1 MSRILGKK
9 TIHKKGWGNML
20 IKRILDFIISLV
32 ALIILSPLMLIIYIL
47 VKINL
52 GSPAFFVQERVGKD
66 NKVFKMIK
74 FRTMRD
80 ARDKNGN
87 LLSDNER
94 VTKLGSFLRSFSLD
108 ELPELINIIR
118 GDMSLIGPRALLVQ
132 YLGLYNDEQ
141 IRRHE
146 VLPGLTG
153 WAQINGRNSITWSE
167 KFKLDVWYVDN
178 WSLWLDIK
186 IFFLTFWK
194 VIKREGINQ
203 SESVTMEYFNGT
215 N

>member
-1 MSRILGKK
+1 
-9 TIHKKGWGNML
+9 ML

-194 VIKREGINQ
+194 VLKREGINQ
-203 SESVTMEYFNGT
+203 SESVTMEYFNG
-215 N
+215 

>member
-1 MSRILGKK
+1 MFV
-9 TIHKKGWGNML
+9 
-20 IKRILDFIISLV
+20 KRLLDITISLI
-32 ALIILSPLMLIIYIL
+32 ALIFLLPLMSLIYL
-47 VKINL
+47 SVRINL
-52 GSPAFFVQERVGKD
+52 GSPAFFLQERVGKD
-66 NKVFKMIK
+66 NKIFKMIK
-74 FRTMRD
+74 FRTMKNST
-80 ARDKNGN
+80 DKNGN

-94 VTKLGSFLRSFSLD
+94 VTKFGSFLRSFSLD
-108 ELPELINIIR
+108 ELPELINILK
-118 GDMSLIGPRALLVQ
+118 GDMSLVGPRALLVQ

-178 WSLWLDIK
+178 WSIWLDIK

-194 VIKREGINQ
+194 VLKREGINQ
-203 SESVTMEYFNGT
+203 SESVTMEYFNGR

>member
-1 MSRILGKK
+1 MIV
-9 TIHKKGWGNML
+9 
-20 IKRILDFIISLV
+20 KRLLDIGISSIVLFF
-32 ALIILSPLMLIIYIL
+32 LSPFMLIIYLL

-52 GSPAFFVQERVGKD
+52 GGPVFFVQERVGKD
-66 NKVFKMIK
+66 NKIFKMIK
-74 FRTMRD
+74 FRTMKD
-80 ARDKNGN
+80 SRDKNGN
-87 LLSDNER
+87 LLDDNER

-108 ELPELINIIR
+108 ELPELINIIK
-118 GDMSLIGPRALLVQ
+118 GDMSLVGPRALLVQ
-132 YLGLYNDEQ
+132 YLECYNKDQ

-194 VIKREGINQ
+194 VVKREGINQ
-203 SESVTMEYFNGT
+203 SETVTMEYFNGS

>member
-1 MSRILGKK
+1 
-9 TIHKKGWGNML
+9 ML
-20 IKRILDFIISLV
+20 VKRLLDLIISLAV
-32 ALIILSPLMLIIYIL
+32 LIVLSPLMLVIYVLIL
-47 VKINL
+47 INL
-52 GSPAFFVQERVGKD
+52 GGPAFFVQERVGKD

-74 FRTMRD
+74 FRTMKD
-80 ARDKNGN
+80 SRDKDGN

-94 VTKLGSFLRSFSLD
+94 VTKFGSFLRSFSLD
-108 ELPELINIIR
+108 ELPELINIIK
-118 GDMSLIGPRALLVQ
+118 GDMSLVGPRALLVQ
-132 YLGLYNDEQ
+132 YLECYNDEQ
-141 IRRHE
+141 IRRHD

-194 VIKREGINQ
+194 VVKREGINQ
-203 SESVTMEYFNGT
+203 SETVTMEYFNGS

>member
-1 MSRILGKK
+1 MF
-9 TIHKKGWGNML
+9 
-20 IKRILDFIISLV
+20 IKRLLDIVISAT
-32 ALIILSPLMLIIYIL
+32 ALILLSPFMLIIYLL
-47 VKINL
+47 VRINL
-52 GSPAFFVQERVGKD
+52 GGPAFFLQERVGKD
-66 NKVFKMIK
+66 NKIFKMIK
-74 FRTMRD
+74 FRTMKNST
-80 ARDKNGN
+80 DKDGN

-94 VTKLGSFLRSFSLD
+94 LTKFGRFLRSFSID
-108 ELPELINIIR
+108 ELPELINILK
-118 GDMSLIGPRALLVQ
+118 GDMSLVGPRALLVQ
-132 YLGLYNDEQ
+132 YLEHYNSEQ

-194 VIKREGINQ
+194 VFKREGINQ
-203 SESVTMEYFNGT
+203 SETVTMEYFNGT

>member
-1 MSRILGKK
+1 MIV
-9 TIHKKGWGNML
+9 
-20 IKRILDFIISLV
+20 KRLLDIGISSIVLFF
-32 ALIILSPLMLIIYIL
+32 LSPLMLIIYLL

-52 GSPAFFVQERVGKD
+52 GGPVFFVQERVGKD
-66 NKVFKMIK
+66 NKIFKMIK
-74 FRTMRD
+74 FRTMKD
-80 ARDKNGN
+80 SRDKNGK
-87 LLSDNER
+87 LLDDNER

-108 ELPELINIIR
+108 ELPELINIIK
-118 GDMSLIGPRALLVQ
+118 GDMSLVGPRALLVQ
-132 YLGLYNDEQ
+132 YLECYNKDQ

-194 VIKREGINQ
+194 VVKREGINQ
-203 SESVTMEYFNGT
+203 SETVTMEYFNGS

>member
-1 MSRILGKK
+1 
-9 TIHKKGWGNML
+9 ML
-20 IKRILDFIISLV
+20 VKRLLDITISLI
-32 ALIILSPLMLIIYIL
+32 ALIFLLRLMSFICLL
-47 VKINL
+47 VIINL
-52 GSPAFFVQERVGKD
+52 GSPAFFLQERVGKD
-66 NKVFKMIK
+66 NKIFKMIK
-74 FRTMRD
+74 FRTMKNST
-80 ARDKNGN
+80 DKNGN

-94 VTKLGSFLRSFSLD
+94 VTKFGSFLRSFSLD
-108 ELPELINIIR
+108 ELPELINILK
-118 GDMSLIGPRALLVQ
+118 GDMSLVGPRALLVQ

-178 WSLWLDIK
+178 RSLWLDIK

-194 VIKREGINQ
+194 VLKREGINQ
-203 SESVTMEYFNGT
+203 SESVTMEYFNGS

>member
-1 MSRILGKK
+1 MFV
-9 TIHKKGWGNML
+9 
-20 IKRILDFIISLV
+20 KRLLDITISLI
-32 ALIILSPLMLIIYIL
+32 ALIFLLPLMLLIYLL
-47 VKINL
+47 VIINL
-52 GSPAFFVQERVGKD
+52 GSPAFFLQERVGKD
-66 NKVFKMIK
+66 NKIFKMIK
-74 FRTMRD
+74 FRTMKNST
-80 ARDKNGN
+80 DKNGN

-94 VTKLGSFLRSFSLD
+94 VTKFGSFLRSFSLD
-108 ELPELINIIR
+108 ELPELINILK
-118 GDMSLIGPRALLVQ
+118 GDMSLVGPRALLVQ

-194 VIKREGINQ
+194 VLKREGINQ
-203 SESVTMEYFNGT
+203 SESVTMEYFNGG

>member
-1 MSRILGKK
+1 
-9 TIHKKGWGNML
+9 ML
-20 IKRILDFIISLV
+20 VKRLLDITISLI
-32 ALIILSPLMLIIYIL
+32 ALIFLLPLISLIYLS
-47 VKINL
+47 VRINL
-52 GSPAFFVQERVGKD
+52 GSPAFFLQERVGKD
-66 NKVFKMIK
+66 NKIFKMIK
-74 FRTMRD
+74 FRTMKNST
-80 ARDKNGN
+80 DKNGN

-94 VTKLGSFLRSFSLD
+94 VTKFGGFLRSFSLD
-108 ELPELINIIR
+108 ELPELINILK
-118 GDMSLIGPRALLVQ
+118 GDMSLVGPRALLVQ

-194 VIKREGINQ
+194 VLKREGINQ
-203 SESVTMEYFNGT
+203 SESVTMEYFNGR

>member
-1 MSRILGKK
+1 MFV
-9 TIHKKGWGNML
+9 
-20 IKRILDFIISLV
+20 KRLLDITISLI
-32 ALIILSPLMLIIYIL
+32 ALIFLLPLMSLIYL
-47 VKINL
+47 SVRINL
-52 GSPAFFVQERVGKD
+52 GSPAFFLQERVGKD
-66 NKVFKMIK
+66 NKIFKMIK
-74 FRTMRD
+74 FRTMKTST
-80 ARDKNGN
+80 DKNGN

-94 VTKLGSFLRSFSLD
+94 VTKFGSFLRSFSLD
-108 ELPELINIIR
+108 ELPELINILK
-118 GDMSLIGPRALLVQ
+118 GDMSLVGPRALLVQ

-194 VIKREGINQ
+194 VLKREGINQ
-203 SESVTMEYFNGT
+203 SESVTMEYFNGS

>member
-1 MSRILGKK
+1 MFV
-9 TIHKKGWGNML
+9 
-20 IKRILDFIISLV
+20 KRLLDITISLI
-32 ALIILSPLMLIIYIL
+32 ALIFLLPLMLLIYLL
-47 VKINL
+47 VIINL
-52 GSPAFFVQERVGKD
+52 ESPAFFLQERVGKD
-66 NKVFKMIK
+66 NKIFKMIK
-74 FRTMRD
+74 FRTMKNST
-80 ARDKNGN
+80 DKNGN

-94 VTKLGSFLRSFSLD
+94 VTKFGSFLRSFSLD
-108 ELPELINIIR
+108 ELPELINILK
-118 GDMSLIGPRALLVQ
+118 GDMSLVGPRALLVQ

-194 VIKREGINQ
+194 VLKREGINQ
-203 SESVTMEYFNGT
+203 SESVTMEYFNGR

>member
-1 MSRILGKK
+1 MFV
-9 TIHKKGWGNML
+9 
-20 IKRILDFIISLV
+20 KRLLDITISLI
-32 ALIILSPLMLIIYIL
+32 ALFFLLPLMSLIYLL
-47 VKINL
+47 VIINL
-52 GSPAFFVQERVGKD
+52 GSSAFFLQERVGKD
-66 NKVFKMIK
+66 NKIFKMIK
-74 FRTMRD
+74 FRTMKNST
-80 ARDKNGN
+80 DKNGN

-94 VTKLGSFLRSFSLD
+94 VTKFGSFLRSFSLD
-108 ELPELINIIR
+108 ELPELINILK
-118 GDMSLIGPRALLVQ
+118 GDMSLVGPRALLVQ

-194 VIKREGINQ
+194 VLKREGINQ
-203 SESVTMEYFNGT
+203 SESVTMEYFNGR

>member
-1 MSRILGKK
+1 
-9 TIHKKGWGNML
+9 ML
-20 IKRILDFIISLV
+20 VKRLLDITISLI
-32 ALIILSPLMLIIYIL
+32 ALIFLLPLMLLIYLL
-47 VKINL
+47 VIINL
-52 GSPAFFVQERVGKD
+52 GSPAFFLQERVGKD
-66 NKVFKMIK
+66 NKIFKMIK
-74 FRTMRD
+74 FRTMKNST
-80 ARDKNGN
+80 DKNGN

-94 VTKLGSFLRSFSLD
+94 VTKFGGFLRSFSLD
-108 ELPELINIIR
+108 ELPELINILK
-118 GDMSLIGPRALLVQ
+118 GDMSLVGPRALLVQ

-167 KFKLDVWYVDN
+167 KFKLDIWYVDN

-194 VIKREGINQ
+194 VLKREGINQ
-203 SESVTMEYFNGT
+203 SESVTMEYFNGR

>member
-1 MSRILGKK
+1 MFV
-9 TIHKKGWGNML
+9 
-20 IKRILDFIISLV
+20 KRLLDITISLI
-32 ALIILSPLMLIIYIL
+32 ALIFLLPLMSLIYLSVI
-47 VKINL
+47 INL
-52 GSPAFFVQERVGKD
+52 GSPAFFLQERVGKE
-66 NKVFKMIK
+66 NKIFKMIK
-74 FRTMRD
+74 FRTMKNST
-80 ARDKNGN
+80 DKNGN

-94 VTKLGSFLRSFSLD
+94 VTKFGSFLRSFSLD
-108 ELPELINIIR
+108 ELPELINILK
-118 GDMSLIGPRALLVQ
+118 GDMSLVGPRALLVQ

-194 VIKREGINQ
+194 VLKREGINQ
-203 SESVTMEYFNGT
+203 SESVTMEYFNGS

>member
-1 MSRILGKK
+1 MFV
-9 TIHKKGWGNML
+9 
-20 IKRILDFIISLV
+20 KRLLDITISLI
-32 ALIILSPLMLIIYIL
+32 ALFFLLPLMSLIYLL
-47 VKINL
+47 VIINL
-52 GSPAFFVQERVGKD
+52 GNPAFFLQERVGKD
-66 NKVFKMIK
+66 NKIFKMIK
-74 FRTMRD
+74 FRTMKNS
-80 ARDKNGN
+80 ADKNGN

-94 VTKLGSFLRSFSLD
+94 VTKFGSFLRSFSLD
-108 ELPELINIIR
+108 ELPELINILK
-118 GDMSLIGPRALLVQ
+118 GDMSLVGPRALLVQ

-194 VIKREGINQ
+194 VLKREGINQ
-203 SESVTMEYFNGT
+203 SESVTMEYFNGR